1 MGGAAGLM
9 TTYRPATAEPA
20 GLLRVN
26 SLGAQDWDNRTLMT
40 RRTDQI
46 EQCERE
52 AARLRIVLARTTT
65 RAVKARLLERIEEY
79 ERTARGEEAPRWSTP
94 RSRSLSPRATVCLL
108 KRANGKG
115 HARQPDASS
124 GGTASRVDDR
134 RCDRRIATLAR
145 SVRDCVPRSFEITR
159 AGGCVVVR
167 VEFADDAMAEAFER
181 EFAR

>member
-20 GLLRVN
+20 WLLRVN

-65 RAVKARLLERIEEY
+65 RVVKARLLERTDQIEQC
-79 ERTARGEEAPRWSTP
+79 EREAAR
-94 RSRSLSPRATVCLL
+94 L
-108 KRANGKG
+108 
-115 HARQPDASS
+115 
-124 GGTASRVDDR
+124 
-134 RCDRRIATLAR
+134 RIVLAR
-145 SVRDCVPRSFEITR
+145 TTTR
-159 AGGCVVVR
+159 
-167 VEFADDAMAEAFER
+167 
-181 EFAR
+181 